1 MVFIRRLG
9 KEISGNIWL
18 QDKIWLRVEVDD
30 IEGGGAY
37 CRSQFK
43 GGTDLIPPPLH
54 RGVQGQARSM
64 GEPIGGQ
71 GGMKK

>member
-30 IEGGGAY
+30 I
-37 CRSQFK
+37 
-43 GGTDLIPPPLH
+43 
-54 RGVQGQARSM
+54 
-64 GEPIGGQ
+64 
-71 GGMKK
+71 